1 MVTIVARIRSMV
13 FMLSDNSNHAGCD
26 AMSGEDRVSITAKTE
41 AVAGDKEVGLVDQE
55 GEPTSGN
62 TQLSEVGLDRDMDAN
77 YCFADIYVRNAP
89 CYLKGFTGEPD
100 GSVQAELR
108 DSNKGLLAFEK
119 GVCEITASSS
129 FLTVAMSAS
138 DDAGLDQ
145 IRDYFEQT
153 LRKMSDENAIE
164 FDWRKQ

>member
-1 MVTIVARIRSMV
+1 
-13 FMLSDNSNHAGCD
+13 MLNDYFNRAGCD
-26 AMSGEDRVSITAKTE
+26 AMSGDNQVSITAKTKVD
-41 AVAGDKEVGLVDQE
+41 ANDKEAGLMDQE
-55 GEPTSGN
+55 GEATSGN
-62 TQLSEVGLDRDMDAN
+62 AQLSEVGLDQNMDAN

-100 GSVQAELR
+100 GSVKAELR
-108 DSNKGLLAFEK
+108 DSNKGLLAFEQ

-138 DDAGLDQ
+138 DTAGLDQ
-145 IRDYFEQT
+145 IRDYFENK
-153 LRKMSDENAIE
+153 LRKMSAEKVIE

>member
-1 MVTIVARIRSMV
+1 MV
-13 FMLSDNSNHAGCD
+13 FMLSDNSKHAGCD
-26 AMSGEDRVSITAKTE
+26 AMSGDEQVSINVKANVE
-41 AVAGDKEVGLVDQE
+41 ADDKETDLAGQE
-55 GEPTSGN
+55 GKNTSGN
-62 TQLSEVGLDRDMDAN
+62 TQLSEVGLDQNMDAN

-89 CYLKGFTGEPD
+89 VYLKGFTGEPD

-108 DSNKGLLAFEK
+108 DSNKGLLAFEQ

-138 DDAGLDQ
+138 DNAGLDQ

-153 LRKMSDENAIE
+153 LRKMSAEKAIE
-164 FDWRKQ
+164 FDWRKK

>member
-1 MVTIVARIRSMV
+1 MV
-13 FMLSDNSNHAGCD
+13 FMLSDNSNHAGCHV
-26 AMSGEDRVSITAKTE
+26 MSGDDQGSINVKTAVDTD
-41 AVAGDKEVGLVDQE
+41 DKEAGLVDQE
-55 GEPTSGN
+55 GKNTSGN
-62 TQLSEVGLDRDMDAN
+62 TQLSEVGLDQNMDAN

-89 CYLKGFTGEPD
+89 VYLKGFTGEPD

-108 DSNKGLLAFEK
+108 DSNKGLLAFEQ

-138 DDAGLDQ
+138 DNAGLDQ

-153 LRKMSDENAIE
+153 LRKMSAEKAIE
-164 FDWRKQ
+164 FDWRKK